1 MNILTQNQ
9 SMTSLEIA
17 ELVGKRHDNV
27 KRLIETLSSETD
39 KRGAVIV
46 RPHCEDE
53 QSKDAMGRVRITQTY
68 IFSGEQGKRDSII
81 IVAQLSPEFT
91 ASIVDR
97 WQHLEKKEQL
107 KIEKKSKR
115 ADTKIEYKPMTNA
128 IALDHAEPKPYHF
141 SNEADMI
148 NRIILGT
155 TSSKFRKENDI
166 SEKEAIRDY
175 MTVNQ
180 LDAFLSLQRANTVYI
195 EDGLNY
201 QERKIKL
208 QSLFDRKHN
217 QILID
222 EVHLINA

>member
-1 MNILTQNQ
+1 
-9 SMTSLEIA
+9 MTSLEVS

-27 KRLIETLSSETD
+27 KRLIEKLAESN
-39 KRGAVIV
+39 VISY
-46 RPHCEDE
+46 PQIEDGIK
-53 QSKDAMGRVRITQTY
+53 SANGVITKLY
-68 IFSGEQGKRDSII
+68 VFSGEQGKRDSII

-97 WQHLEKKEQL
+97 WQHLEKKEL
-107 KIEKKSKR
+107 SKLEKKAKR

-128 IALDHAEPKPYHF
+128 IALDHVEPKPYHF

>member
-9 SMTSLEIA
+9 SMTSLEVS

-27 KRLIETLSSETD
+27 KRLIEKLAESN
-39 KRGAVIV
+39 VISY
-46 RPHCEDE
+46 PQIEDGIK
-53 QSKDAMGRVRITQTY
+53 SANGVITKLY
-68 IFSGEQGKRDSII
+68 VFSGEQGKRDSII

-97 WQHLEKKEQL
+97 WQHLEKKEL
-107 KIEKKSKR
+107 SKLEKKAKR

-128 IALDHAEPKPYHF
+128 IALDHVEPKPYHF

-201 QERKIKL
+201 QERKAKL

>member
-17 ELVGKRHDNV
+17 ELVEKRHDNV
-27 KRLIETLSSETD
+27 KRLIEKLIESN
-39 KRGAVIV
+39 VIASPQIEEV
-46 RPHCEDE
+46 QNTVNNRAYIS
-53 QSKDAMGRVRITQTY
+53 QSYV
-68 IFSGEQGKRDSII
+68 FSGEKGKRDSII
-81 IVAQLSPEFT
+81 VVAQLSPEFT
-91 ASIVDR
+91 ACIVDR
-97 WQHLEKKEQL
+97 WQHLEKKEL
-107 KIEKKSKR
+107 SKLEKKSKR
-115 ADTKIEYKPMTNA
+115 ANTKIEYKPMTDA
-128 IALDHAEPKPYHF
+128 IALDHDDPKPYHF

-222 EVHLINA
+222 EVNLINA

>member
-1 MNILTQNQ
+1 
-9 SMTSLEIA
+9 MTSIEIA
-17 ELVGKRHDNV
+17 DLVEKRHDVV
-27 KRLIETLSSETD
+27 KKSIERLAERS
-39 KRGAVIV
+39 VIV
-46 RPHCEDE
+46 QPPMVDGIK
-53 QSKDAMGRVRITQTY
+53 SANGIVTKLY
-68 IFSGEQGKRDSII
+68 LFSSEQGKRDSII
-81 IVAQLSPEFT
+81 VVAQLSPEFT
-91 ASIVDR
+91 ACIVDR
-97 WQHLEKKEQL
+97 WQHLEKKEL
-107 KIEKKSKR
+107 SKLEKKTKR

-180 LDAFLSLQRANTVYI
+180 LDAFLSFQRANTVYI
-195 EDGLNY
+195 EDGFSY
-201 QERKIKL
+201 QERKVKL

-222 EVHLINA
+222 EVHLINS

>member
-9 SMTSLEIA
+9 SMTSIEIA
-17 ELVGKRHDNV
+17 DLVEKRHDVV
-27 KRLIETLSSETD
+27 KKSIGRLAERS
-39 KRGAVIV
+39 VIV
-46 RPHCEDE
+46 QPPMVDGIK
-53 QSKDAMGRVRITQTY
+53 SANGIVTKLY
-68 IFSGEQGKRDSII
+68 LFSGEQGKRDSII
-81 IVAQLSPEFT
+81 VVAQLSPEFT
-91 ASIVDR
+91 ACIVDR
-97 WQHLEKKEQL
+97 WQHLEKKEL
-107 KIEKKSKR
+107 SKLEKKTKR

-195 EDGLNY
+195 EDGLSY
-201 QERKIKL
+201 QERKVKL

-222 EVHLINA
+222 EVHLINS

>member
-9 SMTSLEIA
+9 TMTSIEIA
-17 ELVGKRHDNV
+17 DLVEKRHDVV
-27 KRLIETLSSETD
+27 KKSIERLAERS
-39 KRGAVIV
+39 VIV
-46 RPHCEDE
+46 QPPMVDGIK
-53 QSKDAMGRVRITQTY
+53 SANGIVTKLY
-68 IFSGEQGKRDSII
+68 LFSGEQGKRDSII
-81 IVAQLSPEFT
+81 VVAQLSPEFT
-91 ASIVDR
+91 ACIVDR
-97 WQHLEKKEQL
+97 WQHLEKKEL
-107 KIEKKSKR
+107 SKLEKKTKR

-195 EDGLNY
+195 EDGFSY
-201 QERKIKL
+201 QERKVKL

-222 EVHLINA
+222 EVHLINS

>member
-9 SMTSLEIA
+9 SMTSIEIA
-17 ELVGKRHDNV
+17 ELVETEHRNV
-27 KRLIETLSSETD
+27 KVSIERLI
-39 KRGAVIV
+39 KRGVIRDTPMTNLEKINNLGFKNKV
-46 RPHCEDE
+46 
-53 QSKDAMGRVRITQTY
+53 GVY
-68 IFSGEQGKRDSII
+68 IFNGEQGKRDSII

-97 WQHLEKKEQL
+97 WQYLENKEL
-107 KIEKKSKR
+107 SKLEKKSKR

-128 IALDHAEPKPYHF
+128 IALDHVEPKPYHF

-155 TSSKFRKENDI
+155 TSSKFRKDNDI

-175 MTVNQ
+175 MTTNQ

>member
-9 SMTSLEIA
+9 TMTSIEIA
-17 ELVGKRHDNV
+17 DLVEKRHDVV
-27 KRLIETLSSETD
+27 KKSIERLAERS
-39 KRGAVIV
+39 VIV
-46 RPHCEDE
+46 QPPMVDGIK
-53 QSKDAMGRVRITQTY
+53 SANGIVTKLY
-68 IFSGEQGKRDSII
+68 LFSSEQGKRDSII
-81 IVAQLSPEFT
+81 VVAQLSPEFT
-91 ASIVDR
+91 ACIVDR
-97 WQHLEKKEQL
+97 WQHLEKKEL
-107 KIEKKSKR
+107 SKLEKKTKR

-180 LDAFLSLQRANTVYI
+180 LDAFLSFQRANTVYI
-195 EDGLNY
+195 EDGFSY
-201 QERKIKL
+201 QERKVKL

-222 EVHLINA
+222 EVHLINS

>member
-9 SMTSLEIA
+9 SMTSIEIA
-17 ELVGKRHDNV
+17 DLVEKRHDVV
-27 KRLIETLSSETD
+27 KKSIERLAERS
-39 KRGAVIV
+39 VIV
-46 RPHCEDE
+46 QPPMVDGIK
-53 QSKDAMGRVRITQTY
+53 SANGIVTKLY
-68 IFSGEQGKRDSII
+68 LFSGEQGKRDSII
-81 IVAQLSPEFT
+81 VVAQLSPEFT
-91 ASIVDR
+91 ACIVDR
-97 WQHLEKKEQL
+97 WQHLEKKEL
-107 KIEKKSKR
+107 SKLEKKTKR

-195 EDGLNY
+195 EDGLSY
-201 QERKIKL
+201 QERKVKL

-222 EVHLINA
+222 EVHLINS

>member
-1 MNILTQNQ
+1 
-9 SMTSLEIA
+9 MTSLEIA
-17 ELVGKRHDNV
+17 DLVEKRHDNV
-27 KRLIETLSSETD
+27 KRLIEKLIESN
-39 KRGAVIV
+39 VIASPQIEEV
-46 RPHCEDE
+46 QNTVNNRAYIS
-53 QSKDAMGRVRITQTY
+53 QSYV
-68 IFSGEQGKRDSII
+68 FLGEQGKRDSII
-81 IVAQLSPEFT
+81 VVAQLSPEFT

-97 WQHLEKKEQL
+97 WQQLEKKESSKL
-107 KIEKKSKR
+107 EKKAKR

-148 NRIILGT
+148 NRIILGA

-175 MTVNQ
+175 MTTNQ

-195 EDGLNY
+195 EDGLSY
-201 QERKIKL
+201 QERKVKL

-217 QILID
+217 QIITD

>member
-1 MNILTQNQ
+1 MKLLSQNQ
-9 SMTSLEIA
+9 TMTSLEIA
-17 ELVGKRHDNV
+17 DLVEKRHDNV
-27 KRLIETLSSETD
+27 KRLIEKLAENN
-39 KRGAVIV
+39 VISY
-46 RPHCEDE
+46 PQIEDGIK
-53 QSKDAMGRVRITQTY
+53 SANGVITKLY
-68 IFSGEQGKRDSII
+68 VFSGEQGKRDSII
-81 IVAQLSPEFT
+81 VVAQLCPEFT

-97 WQHLEKKEQL
+97 WQHLEKKEL
-107 KIEKKSKR
+107 SKLEKKAKR
-115 ADTKIEYKPMTNA
+115 TDTKIEYKPMTNA

-166 SEKEAIRDY
+166 SEKESIRDY

>member
-9 SMTSLEIA
+9 SMTSLEVS

-27 KRLIETLSSETD
+27 KRLIEKLAESN
-39 KRGAVIV
+39 VISY
-46 RPHCEDE
+46 PQIEDGIK
-53 QSKDAMGRVRITQTY
+53 SANGVITKLY
-68 IFSGEQGKRDSII
+68 VFSGEQGKRDSII

-97 WQHLEKKEQL
+97 WQHLEKKEL
-107 KIEKKSKR
+107 SKLEKKAKR

-128 IALDHAEPKPYHF
+128 IALDHVEPKPYHF

-180 LDAFLSLQRANTVYI
+180 LDAFLSLQLANTVYI

>member
-9 SMTSLEIA
+9 SMTSLEVS

-27 KRLIETLSSETD
+27 KRLIEKLAESN
-39 KRGAVIV
+39 VISY
-46 RPHCEDE
+46 PQIEDGIK
-53 QSKDAMGRVRITQTY
+53 SANGVITKLY
-68 IFSGEQGKRDSII
+68 VFSGEQGKRDSII

-97 WQHLEKKEQL
+97 WQHLEKKEL
-107 KIEKKSKR
+107 SKLEKKAKR

-128 IALDHAEPKPYHF
+128 IALDHVEPKPYHF

>member
-9 SMTSLEIA
+9 TMTSKSLLEMINA
-17 ELVGKRHDNV
+17 VREDFNEPLI
-27 KRLIETLSSETD
+27 RLNKFNEKI
-39 KRGAVIV
+39 
-46 RPHCEDE
+46 EDE
-53 QSKDAMGRVRITQTY
+53 LEGDYYTKSVVQNSNNTESTIYHLTIEQCTLIGMRESKSVRRNILLKLKG
-68 IFSGEQGKRDSII
+68 I
-81 IVAQLSPEFT
+81 
-91 ASIVDR
+91 
-97 WQHLEKKEQL
+97 EKKEQL
-107 KIEKKSKR
+107 KIEKKAKR

-201 QERKIKL
+201 QERKAKL